1 MYLLS
6 GARAM
11 SFLIIEEPAS
21 ASERPYPLW
30 SGKHAFWALGFR
42 PFYALAAL
50 LAVLAV
56 PAWLASYLGWLA
68 ALPHITLG
76 WHMHEMVFG
85 FAIAVVVG
93 FLFTAGRA
101 WTGLWTPRGLHLAG
115 LALVWVAGR
124 AAMLTAPAGVAAAVD
139 MLFLP
144 LAAWSM
150 FRVLQRAGNKR
161 NMFLVGL
168 LALLTAANG
177 LFHAAAM
184 GWIGMSVIAPI
195 HAGILLIVQIES
207 VIGGRVIPMFTDN
220 AVPGTKS
227 VVRPRSD
234 QFALALLAAAS
245 AAWVFGAPGPVTA
258 TLAFAAAV
266 ATARRLVGWKPLRS
280 LPVPLLWILHLSY
293 AWIPLGFLLLA
304 LAALG
309 LGAASTAFHALAVGS
324 MAGLIVGMMTRTTL
338 GHTGRKLVAGKA
350 EAAMYFLIQAGA
362 AIRVAAGIVPPQWR
376 NGALAVSGACWTFSF
391 ILFLLVY
398 TPYLW
403 RRRLDGKEG

>member
-1 MYLLS
+1 MN
-6 GARAM
+6 
-11 SFLIIEEPAS
+11 FLTIEEPAPPLET
-21 ASERPYPLW
+21 AYPVW
-30 SGKHAFWALGFR
+30 SGRHAFWALGFR
-42 PFYALAAL
+42 PFYVLAAL
-50 LAVLAV
+50 LAASAV
-56 PAWLASYLGWLA
+56 PAWLARYFGWLTV
-68 ALPHITLG
+68 LPNITLG

-101 WTGLWTPRGLHLAG
+101 WTGLWTPRGLHLAA
-115 LALVWVAGR
+115 LALLWIAGR
-124 AAMLTAPAGVAAAVD
+124 AAMLTAPPPLAAAVD

-177 LFHAAAM
+177 VFHAAAL
-184 GWIGMSVIAPI
+184 GWIPLSEIAPI
-195 HAGILLIVQIES
+195 HAGILLVVQIEA

-220 AVPGTKS
+220 AAGGPKA
-227 VVRPRSD
+227 VVRPRGD
-234 QFALALLAAAS
+234 RVALGLLAAAS
-245 AAWVFGAPGPVTA
+245 ASWIFGVPGAVTA
-258 TLAFAAAV
+258 ALALAAA
-266 ATARRLVGWKPLRS
+266 AASARRLAGWKPLRS
-280 LPVPLLWILHLSY
+280 VPIPLLWILHLSY
-293 AWIPLGFLLLA
+293 AWIPAGFVLLA

-309 LGAASTAFHALAVGS
+309 MGAASTAFHALAVGS

-350 EAAMYFLIQAGA
+350 ETAMYLLIQAGA
-362 AIRVAAGIVPPQWR
+362 AARVAAGIAPPSWR
-376 NGALAVSGACWTFSF
+376 EAALMLSGSCWSLAFV
-391 ILFLLVY
+391 LFLLVY